1 MKMRSKHRNQGR
13 SVGKLLGAGLAVPSL
28 LFSLYLGSVVYAQQ
42 GQGVVAIKASS
53 DPMKLQ
59 PGDSVWDKAP
69 VHTVTLMAQPIVK
82 PKPKLTL
89 TEKIQ
94 VQAVYN
100 QKAIAFKLSWDDPDK
115 SDDGRISKFSDAVAL
130 QFPLNPNL
138 AQLPSPFMG
147 DKEKPVHIYH
157 WRAQYQK
164 DKELGRHPT
173 MKDLYPNMSID
184 AYPLEF
190 QDSDAPQGSDA
201 ERRAFS
207 PGAELGNPQSYK
219 KRGIDEILAEG
230 YGSSAVANS
239 IEAAAQGVWANGQ
252 WQVVISRP
260 LASEQGSLIQ
270 PGPKN
275 AFCVAVWQGGKDEVG
290 SRKSLSMMW
299 ISLNLE

>member
-1 MKMRSKHRNQGR
+1 MTSKRTSQR
-13 SVGKLLGAGLAVPSL
+13 RIAGKILGATLAVPTL
-28 LFSLYLGSVVYAQQ
+28 LFSLYLGAVVYAQQ
-42 GQGVVAIKASS
+42 DQGVVAIKASS
-53 DPMKLQ
+53 DPMQLK

-69 VHTVTLMAQPIVK
+69 VHTVSLMAQPMIL
-82 PKPKLTL
+82 PRPKLTL
-89 TEKIQ
+89 TEKVQ

-100 QKAIAFKLSWDDPDK
+100 KKAIAFRLSWDDPEK
-115 SDDGRISKFSDAVAL
+115 SDDGRIGKFSDAVAL
-130 QFPLNPNL
+130 QFPLDPNQT
-138 AQLPSPFMG
+138 QLPSPFMG
-147 DKEKPVHIYH
+147 EKAKPVHIYH

-190 QDSDAPQGSDA
+190 KDADAPQGSEA

-230 YGSSAVANS
+230 FGSSAVANS
-239 IEAAAQGVWANGQ
+239 IEAEAQGVWANGK

-260 LASEQGSLIQ
+260 LSSKQGSLVQ

-275 AFCVAVWQGGKDEVG
+275 AFCVAVWQGGKNEVG